1 MKLPPVLVEK
11 VAPADTAAR
20 SERDRSFL
28 IFASVVLAAFALGF
42 KSELLG
48 PGQVWAL
55 ALGLVLI
62 AAPALLGYLR
72 GTEEFPRIEHYI
84 PVALG
89 AITLAGLS
97 LFPDVQLWK
106 YATVVA
112 LFGVGFM
119 IVARLDYLRLRDQEK
134 RGHLVLQEV
143 MLVVAVFG
151 AYLVVVTLHFN
162 PILQLLWIFTITFL
176 ASYRSFRINGI
187 TIPPRPAFIFALFVG
202 QVVTFLAW
210 AINALTLYLYIV
222 EGWFAVML
230 FLAWYI
236 NRGLVRHTVEDSFSR
251 NVVLE
256 YGAFAIVLVYM
267 FVVSYQPNRYTGLHA
282 QV

>member
-11 VAPADTAAR
+11 VVATDSAAR

-28 IFASVVLAAFALGF
+28 IFASVVLVAIALGF
-42 KSELLG
+42 KSELLA
-48 PGQVWAL
+48 PGQVWVP
-55 ALGLVLI
+55 ALGLVVI
-62 AAPALLGYLR
+62 AVPALLGYLR

-106 YATVVA
+106 YATVAVV
-112 LFGVGFM
+112 FGAGFM
-119 IVARLDYLRLRDQEK
+119 IAARLDYLRLRDQEK

-143 MLVVAVFG
+143 MLVLVVFG
-151 AYLVVVTLHFN
+151 AYLVVVTPTLQIN
-162 PILQLLWIFTITFL
+162 AILQLLWIFAITFL
-176 ASYRSFRINGI
+176 ASYRSFRINGTAI
-187 TIPPRPAFIFALFVG
+187 APRRAFIFALFVG

-210 AINALTLYLYIV
+210 AINALSLYLRIL

-230 FLAWYI
+230 LVAWYI
-236 NRGLVRHTVEDSFSR
+236 NRGLVRHTVEDSFTR

-256 YGAFAIVLVYM
+256 YGAFAVFLIYL
-267 FVVSYQPNRYTGLHA
+267 FVSAYQPSR
-282 QV
+282 

>member
-1 MKLPPVLVEK
+1 MKLPPVLAEK
-11 VAPADTAAR
+11 VVPADAASK

-28 IFASVVLAAFALGF
+28 IFASVVLVAIALGF

-55 ALGLVLI
+55 ALGLVVI

-72 GTEEFPRIEHYI
+72 GTAEFPRIEHYI

-106 YATVVA
+106 YATVTA
-112 LFGVGFM
+112 LFGTGFV
-119 IVARLDYLRLRDQEK
+119 IAARLDYLRLRDQEK
-134 RGHLVLQEV
+134 RGHIVLQEV
-143 MLVVAVFG
+143 MLVVVVFG
-151 AYLVVVTLHFN
+151 AYLVIVTLHFN

-176 ASYRSFRINGI
+176 ASYRSFRINGVPI
-187 TIPPRPAFIFALFVG
+187 APRRAFTFALFVG

-210 AINALTLYLYIV
+210 AITALSLYLVVY
-222 EGWFAVML
+222 EGTFAVLLL
-230 FLAWYI
+230 FAWYI
-236 NRGLVRHTVEDSFSR
+236 NRGLVRHTVEDSFTR

-256 YGAFAIVLVYM
+256 YGAFAVVLIYL
-267 FVVSYQPNRYTGLHA
+267 FVASYQPGR
-282 QV
+282 